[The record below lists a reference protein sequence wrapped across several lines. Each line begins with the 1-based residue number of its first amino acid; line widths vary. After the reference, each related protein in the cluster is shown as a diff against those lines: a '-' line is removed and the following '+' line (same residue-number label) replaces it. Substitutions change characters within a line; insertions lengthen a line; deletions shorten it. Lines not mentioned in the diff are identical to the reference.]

1 MADISMKKENTNEL
15 KEVARKENHEMEETV
30 PKTIICVSGLKGA
43 GKTTIVKR
51 LSEEYEIPYIE
62 LGELVKARMSE
73 ERVPISKI
81 YEYSLELR
89 KEYGKDVVA
98 KMAIDK
104 MNEYYGNIIIIDGLR
119 TEPEFNAF
127 NSVGQVY
134 IIVVHA
140 SPTVRYQRILARGRP
155 ADPYT
160 LEKLIDMDKKSLAM
174 GIEHIFTLADYR
186 INNNGILDEALAQ
199 ARAALNNISG
209 RENER
214 SSSVR
219 GRKVY
224 S

>member
-1 MADISMKKENTNEL
+1 MENGRGEPFKKFFIRE
-15 KEVARKENHEMEETV
+15 

-51 LSEEYEIPYIE
+51 LSEEYGIPYIE
-62 LGELVKARMSE
+62 LGELVKARMNK

-89 KEYGKDVVA
+89 KKYGEDVVA

-104 MNEYYGNIIIIDGLR
+104 MNEDYGNIIIIDGLR
-119 TEPEFNAF
+119 TESEFNAF
-127 NSVGQVY
+127 NNVGQVY

-155 ADPYT
+155 TDPHT
-160 LEKLIDMDKKSLAM
+160 LGELIDMDKKSFAM
-174 GIEHIFTLADYR
+174 GIEHIFTLADYI
-186 INNNGILDEALAQ
+186 INNDGTLDEALAQ
-199 ARAALNNISG
+199 ARAVLNDILR

-214 SSSVR
+214 SGSVG
-219 GRKVY
+219 GRKVH